1 MVAILLGSLFK
12 RRSKTSM
19 LYYAYWYQWGRCGQ
33 RMIELS
39 AEYQCQPRAT
49 FITQIQTNRDD
60 LSSARKGNP
69 SFFFKSKSDFKSTDF
84 SCFVSSKHISLM
96 VAVVV

>member
-1 MVAILLGSLFK
+1 
-12 RRSKTSM
+12 
-19 LYYAYWYQWGRCGQ
+19 
-33 RMIELS
+33 MIELS

-60 LSSARKGNP
+60 LERGKGNP

>member
-60 LSSARKGNP
+60 LSSVGKGNP
-69 SFFFKSKSDFKSTDF
+69 SFFRSTDF
-84 SCFVSSKHISLM
+84 SCFVSSKHITLM

>member
-60 LSSARKGNP
+60 LERGKGNP
-69 SFFFKSKSDFKSTDF
+69 SFF
-84 SCFVSSKHISLM
+84 SSPSPILNQLTSHVLFQVNI
-96 VAVVV
+96 